1 MSRKTAGDV
10 PNPVQQTEQTIEQ
23 ALQVNQRLQKQL
35 REKLKRIAELKQQ
48 NRQKCLALQK
58 ALKEEIEKQDEDTTA
73 EVGNANKKPKRGRP
87 RKEKTKVDLKPFKR
101 RFFLA
106 QHSSTPDPNPDEV
119 KRRRLEGDL
128 GSGIYVHRFS
138 PWTKVE
144 CDLLVKIAEEVR
156 QEQLREKQKEDPQ
169 ASIVKDVDIDFDEVT
184 KRIREELKTKT
195 FRAQHHSYSNT
206 EGSATEKYTK
216 RPVVDYRIK
225 FLNSLSPSINNT
237 AFTKEESLKI
247 IEFLHKFKG
256 NPPWHIVA
264 QTLDTSRTPFQCF
277 RHAQTKLLNTLGDT
291 LFDKAFSLEEDE
303 LVFKYCAAH
312 GSQAVIDKNLTFP
325 FAQKFI
331 PDANFKQVAVRANH
345 SLLNPNY
352 LNGKWSEEEE
362 RLMAMSMKV
371 FSENDEY
378 VSAKAGCMLPQRSVK
393 MVTEKWSRGM
403 NPCFNTQPYSESEDK
418 ALAQAVK
425 KRKGIIDD
433 WSDVAKKFPTRNP
446 ISLMKRFL
454 QIGDE
459 EDIAKLH
466 GHQVMQRNLRSIG
479 RGVNLGK
486 SSEEGEGLTSSD
498 FAVRFK
504 TGGNKRDSDN
514 KE

>member
-1 MSRKTAGDV
+1 MSRKIAGDV

-23 ALQVNQRLQKQL
+23 ALQVNQRLQMQV
-35 REKLKRIAELKQQ
+35 RAKLKRIAELKQQ

-58 ALKEEIEKQDEDTTA
+58 ALKEEIEKQDEDVSA
-73 EVGNANKKPKRGRP
+73 SNGNVKRKRGRP
-87 RKEKTKVDLKPFKR
+87 RKEKTKVDLKPIKR
-101 RFFLA
+101 RFFIA
-106 QHSSTPDPNPDEV
+106 QHSSIPDPNPDEL
-119 KRRRLEGDL
+119 KRRRMEGDL
-128 GSGIYVHRFS
+128 ASGIYVHRFS

-156 QEQLREKQKEDPQ
+156 QEQLKEKQQEDPQ
-169 ASIVKDVDIDFDEVT
+169 ASVVKDVDIDFDEVT

-206 EGSATEKYTK
+206 EGSATEKYIK

-225 FLNSLSPSINNT
+225 FLNSLSPSINKT

-264 QTLDTSRTPFQCF
+264 QTLDSSRTPFQCF
-277 RHAQTKLLNTLGDT
+277 RHAQTKLSNTLGDT
-291 LFDKAFSLEEDE
+291 LFDKTFSLEEDE
-303 LVFKYCAAH
+303 LLFKFCAAH
-312 GSQAVIDKNLTFP
+312 GSQAVIDKNLSFP
-325 FAQKFI
+325 FSQKFI
-331 PDANFKQVAVRANH
+331 PDANHKQVAVRANH
-345 SLLNPNY
+345 SILNPNY

-362 RLMAMSMKV
+362 RLIAMSMKV
-371 FSENDEY
+371 FSESDEY
-378 VSAKAGCMLPQRSVK
+378 VSAKASCMVPQRAAK
-393 MVTEKWSRGM
+393 MVSEKWSRGM
-403 NPCFNTQPYSESEDK
+403 NPCYNTQPYSKSEDK
-418 ALAQAVK
+418 ALVQAIK

-433 WSDVAKKFPTRNP
+433 WSDVAKRFPTRNP

-479 RGVNLGK
+479 RGVKLGQ
-486 SSEEGEGLTSSD
+486 SSEEGEGLSSSD

-504 TGGNKRDSDN
+504 TGGKNRDSDD